1 MVIAAMNWRL
11 MLVIF
16 IGKDKPKQGKVTC
29 STHIACRWQ
38 NVLTKLPELIR
49 QARKATVPFEAWNCL
64 ITNDILDN
72 IVQHTN

>member
-1 MVIAAMNWRL
+1 MTQRVQKVLHWMVIAAMNWRL

-38 NVLTKLPELIR
+38 NVLTKLPELIG
-49 QARKATVPFEAWNCL
+49 QTRKATVLFETL
-64 ITNDILDN
+64 RTIF
-72 IVQHTN
+72 